1 MFESLVF
8 HYCVFFRDNR
18 MEYGWI
24 EGIQKNKLIIVPL
37 HGKKQFLAGN
47 RIAFSWK
54 DDKLPLN
61 ADAAHESIAEQTK
74 KAEQFQRSCELE
86 TMHSLLDEIK
96 EYSLEELAVDFLD
109 DAEDTI
115 CKLGLF
121 LALREDSF
129 WF

>member
-8 HYCVFFRDNR
+8 HYCVFFRDNK

-24 EGIQKNKLIIVPL
+24 EGLQKNKLIIVPL

-61 ADAAHESIAEQTK
+61 ADAAHESIVEQTK
-74 KAEQFQRSCELE
+74 KSRAIP
-86 TMHSLLDEIK
+86 T
-96 EYSLEELAVDFLD
+96 
-109 DAEDTI
+109 
-115 CKLGLF
+115 KL
-121 LALREDSF
+121 
-129 WF
+129 